1 MVADC
6 NTGNSLTS
14 LRRLFA
20 PLADWGILSEIAIYR
35 QPLTNGLSDHVWS
48 LEEIALL
55 AN

>member
-1 MVADC
+1 M
-6 NTGNSLTS
+6 
-14 LRRLFA
+14 
-20 PLADWGILSEIAIYR
+20 ILCEETRPERVVSVIAIYR